1 MLEQAPRRPAGG
13 PRLPFAPMRF
23 PLLAPLLVAAAA
35 GSASAQLPY
44 LTVPSGGLRIELGG
58 AFLPVTQEF
67 ADGDLRRLGDPL
79 AGSSL
84 FGSSLGP
91 RLTEL
96 LGQPAEGGSGGG
108 VTAEVMQQRGVG
120 TIGLGV
126 GVTSRLTVGVR
137 IPIVSARSEWA
148 ITPDEGGA
156 TVGLN
161 PALRGNQASQ
171 LFADQFESALGA
183 LRTRRDAGDYD
194 ADPQLRALADQL
206 LTEAPVWRARFVS
219 LVLNPG
225 TAEQVLPVTASADGS
240 ALLEQATQFRDQLTG
255 PLAIAGFTSLPAL
268 PAEAVTGE
276 EIGALLTDAGAFGL
290 VAPDEI
296 PLVTLGDVEFEAN
309 WLLFARADSAARRWS
324 GAWVQGGVT
333 LPTGTPPRADRLRD
347 PGTGDGQMDVSVGAT
362 AEFGAGRLGLRGSVA
377 YRHQL
382 AGERETRITTRDA
395 FLVPASRTELLQWDP
410 GNELTLTAQ
419 PFYRIADRLALTG
432 SLTWWRRGDDAWT
445 RSDGTTDPDVAAM
458 GDGSAASAVMIG
470 AGVAYAHHGAHVDGV
485 QRRPVEAGLSLER
498 TVASGSGLVPRPLTT
513 RLWFRVY
520 GRLW

>member
-1 MLEQAPRRPAGG
+1 MPEQAVRRLAGG
-13 PRLPFAPMRF
+13 LRLPFAPMRF
-23 PLLAPLLVAAAA
+23 PLLAPLLVATAA
-35 GSASAQLPY
+35 GSVTAQLPY

-67 ADGDLRRLGDPL
+67 ADGELRQLGDPL

-84 FGSSLGP
+84 FGSSLAP
-91 RLTEL
+91 RLSEL
-96 LGQPAEGGSGGG
+96 LGRPAGGGLGGG

-148 ITPDEGGA
+148 ITPTEDGA

-171 LFADQFESALGA
+171 LFADEFEAALGA

-194 ADPQLRALADQL
+194 ADPQLLALADAL
-206 LTEAPVWRARFVS
+206 LDEAPVWRARFVA
-219 LVLNPG
+219 LVLDPG
-225 TAEQVLPVTASADGS
+225 TAEQVLPIAGSADGS
-240 ALLEQATQFRDQLTG
+240 TLLAQATDYRDQLTG
-255 PLAIAGFTSLPAL
+255 PLGITGFTSLPAL

-296 PLVTLGDVEFEAN
+296 PLVTLGDIEFEAT
-309 WLLFARADSAARRWS
+309 WLLFARADSTARKWA

-347 PGTGDGQMDVSVGAT
+347 PGTGDGQMNVSVGAT
-362 AEFGAGRLGLRGSVA
+362 AEFGSGRFGVRGSVA

-382 AGERETRITTRDA
+382 AGERVARVATRDA
-395 FLVPASRTELLQWDP
+395 FLVPASRTQTLQWDP
-410 GNELTLTAQ
+410 GNNLTLTAQ

-432 SLTWWRRGDDAWT
+432 SLAWWRHGEDAWT
-445 RSDGTTDPDVAAM
+445 RSDGTSDPDVTAM
-458 GDGSAASAVMIG
+458 GDGTASSAVMIG
-470 AGVAYAHHGAHVDGV
+470 AGLAYAHHGAHVDGA

-498 TVASGSGLVPRPLTT
+498 TVASGSGLVARPLTT